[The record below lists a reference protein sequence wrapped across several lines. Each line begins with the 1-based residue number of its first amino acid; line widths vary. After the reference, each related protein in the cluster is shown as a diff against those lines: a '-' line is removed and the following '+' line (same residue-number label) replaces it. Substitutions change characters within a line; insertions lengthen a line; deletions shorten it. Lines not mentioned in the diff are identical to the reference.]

1 MARKP
6 IFDAVKKE
14 RNGRQWTDPE
24 ILILDETLD
33 QLGVPR
39 DPPPPEKPPLVT
51 PKSKLIAIV
60 GTATAALLTGTIAMW
75 EGKENVGYL
84 DIAKIPT
91 ACYGDTENVIVG
103 KFYSDE
109 ECEARLYDQARRHVV
124 PVLECTPSLRDK
136 PYLLAAAGS
145 LAYNIGPSAYCSS
158 TVDRRFDAG
167 DPRGAC
173 DAILMWNRAGGRVVQ
188 GLVNRRKWEKDLC
201 LKGL

>member
-14 RNGRQWTDPE
+14 RNGRQWTDPDV
-24 ILILDETLD
+24 LILDEALD
-33 QLGVPR
+33 RLGVPR
-39 DPPPPEKPPLVT
+39 DPPPPDKAPIVT
-51 PKSKLIAIV
+51 AKAKLIAIV
-60 GTATAALLTGTIAMW
+60 GASAAALLTGTIAMW

-91 ACYGDTENVIVG
+91 ACYGDTENVVVG
-103 KFYSDE
+103 KLYSDE
-109 ECEARLYDQARRHVV
+109 ECELRLYDQARRHVE
-124 PVLECTPSLRDK
+124 PVLKCTPSLREQ

-145 LAYNIGPSAYCSS
+145 LAYNIGPTAYCTS

-167 DPRGAC
+167 DEKGAC

-188 GLVNRRKWEKDLC
+188 GLVNRRQWERDLC